1 MTPFEYIKNYVVS
14 VLKPSRIHGVG
25 FFAVRDIEIGESIF
39 NPWFGE
45 SGIYSIDHNELFQLP
60 MELQKTML
68 ETFDNKIF
76 YIDKENQE
84 QHIEKEYGK
93 IFFPLEKGFHWIHIW
108 PKTFINSG
116 LNKANVDTINYINPV
131 ALRKI
136 YSGEELL
143 ANYGSEFKTTPKNFI

>member
-1 MTPFEYIKNYVVS
+1 MTPFEYIKNHVVS

-39 NPWFGE
+39 NPWLDE
-45 SGIYSIDHNELFQLP
+45 SGIYSIDHNELSQLP

-68 ETFDNKIF
+68 GTFDNKLF

-84 QHIEKEYGK
+84 QYIEKEYGK
-93 IFFPLEKGFHWIHIW
+93 IFFPLEKGCHWIYIW

-116 LNKANVDTINYINPV
+116 LNNNNVDTINHTNPITV
-131 ALRKI
+131 RKI

-143 ANYGSEFKTTPKNFI
+143 SNYGSEFKITPKNLI